1 MTDNIKPIEIQAQ
14 YFLEE
19 KKYDEALKLFSQAA
33 TSYQEIGQ
41 HQQAAMCFALAA
53 GCYESKAGSQSLY
66 YYASTYYSK
75 AAKEAELSKDF
86 EYASMMYKH
95 AGICFERDL
104 EFVGFS
110 ECFFLSKECYRKSL
124 VSNLFNRIITANGI
138 PIWQRVNP
146 KDIIRSVVLWV
157 SLSFSALLW
166 GHGERPLRT
175 ISFGCLLVSFSALL
189 YTQGLFMAGGYIHK
203 PHLMESLYFSI
214 VTITHIGYGDIIP
227 LGFNRAL
234 AVLQEFAGIFIL
246 PLFLTALC
254 RKYLRF

>member
-1 MTDNIKPIEIQAQ
+1 MTDNIKAIELQAQ
-14 YFLEE
+14 GFLEE
-19 KKYDEALKLFSQAA
+19 RKYDEALKLFSQAA
-33 TSYQEIGQ
+33 GSYQDLGQ

-75 AAKEAELSKDF
+75 AAKEAEISGDF
-86 EYASMMYKH
+86 EYASLMYKH
-95 AGICFERDL
+95 AGICYERDL

-110 ECFFLSKECYRKSL
+110 ECFYLSKECYRKSL
-124 VSNLFNRIITANGI
+124 LSNLFNKKNRVWDISILQRIDF
-138 PIWQRVNP
+138 
-146 KDIIRSVVLWV
+146 KDVIKSAVLWV
-157 SLSFSALLW
+157 FSSLSSLIW

-175 ISFGCLLVSFSALL
+175 VGFGCFLVLFSALL
-189 YTQGLFMAGGYIHK
+189 YTQGYFMAGGFIHK
-203 PHLMESLYFSI
+203 PHLLEAVYFSV
-214 VTITHIGYGDIIP
+214 VTMTHIGFGDIIP
-227 LGFNRAL
+227 LGFNRGV

>member
-1 MTDNIKPIEIQAQ
+1 MTDNIKAMEIQAQ
-14 YFLEE
+14 GFLQE
-19 KKYDEALKLFSQAA
+19 KKYDDALKLFSEAA
-33 TSYQEIGQ
+33 MSYQELGQ

-75 AAKEAELSKDF
+75 SAKEAEISGDF
-86 EYASMMYKH
+86 EYASLMYKH

-110 ECFFLSKECYRKSL
+110 ECFYLSKECYRKSL
-124 VSNLFNRIITANGI
+124 IKNLFNQKHSSPDVSIFKRYDF
-138 PIWQRVNP
+138 
-146 KDIIRSVVLWV
+146 KDIFRSVILWL
-157 SLSFSALLW
+157 SLSISSLLW

-175 ISFGCLLVSFSALL
+175 VGFGCCLVLISACL
-189 YTQGLFMAGGYIHK
+189 YTQGYFMAAGYIHK
-203 PHLMESLYFSI
+203 PSLFESLYFSV
-214 VTITHIGYGDIIP
+214 VTITHIGYGDIVP
-227 LGFNRAL
+227 FGFNKGV